1 MDQAPFIQVWQWNIF
16 GFVTITHPID
26 KCVCTKQN
34 VPTHV
39 AAAARSRTDLT
50 HES

>member
-1 MDQAPFIQVWQWNIF
+1 MTQDAFKYGTEIF
-16 GFVTITHPID
+16 LDSSQLPILLIN
-26 KCVCTKQN
+26 VCTKQN

-50 HES
+50 HEF